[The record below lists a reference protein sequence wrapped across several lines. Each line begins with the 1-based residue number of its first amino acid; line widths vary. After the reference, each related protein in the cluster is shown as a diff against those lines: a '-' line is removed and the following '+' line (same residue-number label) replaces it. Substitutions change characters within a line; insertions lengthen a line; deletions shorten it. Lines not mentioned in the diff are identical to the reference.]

1 MLGSY
6 YSIKHYEVGHRT
18 IGRNLY
24 QVSLQHHFIELDKK
38 NNNKNKKESTLIEQV
53 LLPSHP

>member
-24 QVSLQHHFIELDKK
+24 QVSLQHHLIELDKK
-38 NNNKNKKESTLIEQV
+38 KKKESSLIEQV